1 MNLGPFWT
9 MLPCGDGFSSAG
21 SGKSRLFLA
30 DSRVHIETGRK
41 LAIDYE
47 RDFKSKKRR
56 SGGIPTFS
64 YTPYTQ
70 DLSDLS

>member
-1 MNLGPFWT
+1 MILGPLWR
-9 MLPCGDGFSSAG
+9 MLSCGDGFSSAG
-21 SGKSRLFLA
+21 FSESKLSLA
-30 DSRVHIETGRK
+30 DCRVHIETGRK